1 MATDRL
7 PQYRPLQASWASR
20 LAFGAQHAALRY
32 GHYLLLLLL
41 LSLLFFS
48 IKYYSRPAAAPS
60 PNALSLASVCLAMGM
75 EATILLTYEGLKRF
89 VKGHYEDVEETN
101 SELQAMIQQG
111 IGDGNIRGIEEK
123 LVSAKGL
130 GLKLYACTNAMA
142 IKGLDLEDMVD
153 EVDDIMGLAT
163 FIQTARS
170 AVINWYI

>member
-1 MATDRL
+1 MSADSST
-7 PQYRPLQASWASR
+7 
-20 LAFGAQHAALRY
+20 GTQHAAIILHSDSYDRVT
-32 GHYLLLLLL
+32 
-41 LSLLFFS
+41 
-48 IKYYSRPAAAPS
+48 
-60 PNALSLASVCLAMGM
+60 NALSLASVCLAMGM

-170 AVINWYI
+170 AAINWYI